1 MSLVERLDEAYEREI
16 DILNRQLSMGVI
28 TVDEHREA
36 VNDLE
41 RDARTEVEMLSH
53 AYRHDDGDDE

>member
-1 MSLVERLDEAYEREI
+1 
-16 DILNRQLSMGVI
+16 MGVI